1 MKNRA
6 RKNNK
11 KIMLFGLILIL
22 IIIIV
27 VAVILTFNNKDT
39 ISPIIDNTK
48 EIEKHYN
55 EFVKTNKESI
65 VYNEKEE
72 EIGKIGKDVELT
84 LNSTNIDKNTKYF
97 SIKDLEGYYIKYEDV
112 DKIDKLTDIDQRYK
126 EYIPFNQNILTGD
139 TTNFYDENDNLIY
152 SLEKELSLP
161 IIVKEDDKY
170 GVEYNNRLLYIKTED
185 VKEVVDNHNTDET
198 NSTGIAVLNYHAFY
212 DENDAEAKAN
222 CNTSICHSRKQF
234 RSQLDL
240 IKEKGMLTL
249 KMKEVEMYIDGKIML
264 PKSVLITID
273 DGGKTKDG
281 IDLLTEYKMYAT
293 IFLVTSWFDPNDY
306 YKTEYIELHSHSD
319 HMHETGDCPTGQGGG
334 IQCLDEKTIQ
344 DDLKASREKLNN
356 TTYFCYPFY
365 EYNEYSIKMLK
376 EAGFTMAFI
385 GESNNSDNLIHVG
398 SDKFRLRRFV
408 IVTYTTINDLNKY
421 FDQIK

>member
-1 MKNRA
+1 MKNKK

-11 KIMLFGLILIL
+11 
-22 IIIIV
+22 IIIIISLLLIILIG
-27 VAVILTFNNKDT
+27 VIIFIYYSKD
-39 ISPIIDNTK
+39 SVMPIIDNTK

-55 EFVKTNKESI
+55 EFVKTNKEAI
-65 VYNEKEE
+65 LYNEKEE

-84 LNSTNIDKNTKYF
+84 LNNINIDKNTKYF

-126 EYIPFNQNILTGD
+126 EYIPFNQNIVTND

-152 SLEKELSLP
+152 SLKKELSLP
-161 IIVKEDDKY
+161 IIIKEDDKY
-170 GVEYNNRLLYIKTED
+170 GVEYNNRLLYVKTED
-185 VKEVVDNHNTDET
+185 VKEVVDNHNTDKT

-212 DENDAEAKAN
+212 DENDAEARAN

-234 RSQLDL
+234 KSQLDL

-249 KMKEVEMYIDGKIML
+249 KMKEVEMYIDGKIRL

-273 DGGKTKDG
+273 DGGRTKDG

-293 IFLVTSWFDPNDY
+293 IFLVTAWFDPKNY

-344 DDLKASREKLNN
+344 EDLKKSREKLNN

-385 GESNNSDNLIHVG
+385 GESTRSDNLIHVG

-408 IVTYTTINDLNKY
+408 IADITTIDGLTRY